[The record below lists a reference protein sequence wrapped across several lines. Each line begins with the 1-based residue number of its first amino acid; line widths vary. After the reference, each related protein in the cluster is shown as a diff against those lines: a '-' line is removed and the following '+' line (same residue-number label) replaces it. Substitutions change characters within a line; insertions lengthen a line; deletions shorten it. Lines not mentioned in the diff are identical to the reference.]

1 MAETSETSK
10 NGNSRRDFLRLAG
23 VSSAGLTL
31 AACGT
36 PPAPG
41 TGDAPS
47 ATASPTKGAPAKPA
61 PTPSGR
67 AVPRGKPK
75 QVPREQS
82 LVIAFGDGS
91 DVGIGNPMMAGFNHQ
106 RGMAC
111 MLEALYYYGA
121 FNGETTPWL
130 ADGDP
135 VYSDDNKTM
144 TLTTREGA
152 KWSDGE
158 AFDAED
164 VAFTLNMLR
173 SPKNAAMPYAADMK
187 KWVKNATAD
196 GRNLTVTFLR
206 PAPRFAFDFLTFK
219 NDLGIFLIPEHIFK
233 DIAKP
238 AEFPFYDPAKNWP
251 VSTGPYQLVDW
262 TVQQRL
268 MDRRDDWWAST
279 SGFAPAPGPTRVIV
293 VPWADANTGAQQLIT
308 NELDSSLD
316 LRPPVIKQVVADNEA
331 IQTWTGRDAPFGY
344 TDWWPQ
350 MLWFN
355 NQTGTYTDLD
365 MRKAI
370 NHCIDRQQLVD
381 IGYEGA
387 GAIATLPFPDFP
399 PLHKYFDA
407 LADLVAKYPINA
419 YDLGASEQIM
429 TGKGYAKN
437 NKGLWAKDGKVLDAT
452 IYGMPDLSTDYGP
465 ILAEQLRKGG
475 FSASHQAPAD
485 TWTRMADGS
494 AKMFLVGNAGA
505 IKDPYPTLAN
515 MITELVPKQG
525 VAGNTNARW
534 SNKAFDEIIEKM
546 AQLPVDDPEE
556 LPLFVQ
562 AMEIYFKEI
571 PYVPL
576 VQWLHRVPLN
586 TKYFTGWPTA
596 QDPFLPAAF
605 WFKTFGFELT
615 RLKPVTG

>member
-1 MAETSETSK
+1 MDETSDKSK

-23 VSSAGLTL
+23 ISSAGLTL

-41 TGDAPS
+41 TDEAPS
-47 ATASPTKGAPAKPA
+47 PTASASKGAAKPA
-61 PTPSGR
+61 ATPSGR

-82 LVIAFGDGS
+82 LVISFGDGT
-91 DVGIGNPMMAGFNHQ
+91 DVGIGNPMMSGFNHQ

-121 FNGETTPWL
+121 FSGETTAWL
-130 ADGDP
+130 ADGEP
-135 VYSDDNKTM
+135 TYSNNNKTM
-144 TLTTREGA
+144 TLTTRDGA

-164 VAFTLNMLR
+164 VAYTLNLLR
-173 SPKNAAMPYAADMK
+173 DPDNSAMPYSADMRE
-187 KWVKNATAD
+187 WVKDAKGD
-196 GRNLTVTFLR
+196 GRTLTVTFLK
-206 PAPRFAFDFLTFK
+206 PAPRFAFDYLTFK

-233 DIAKP
+233 DIKKP
-238 AEFPFYDPAKNWP
+238 AEFPFYDPDKGWP
-251 VSTGPYQLVDW
+251 VSTGPYKLVDW

-268 MDRRDDWWAST
+268 MDRRDDWWASS

-316 LRPPVIKQVVADNEA
+316 LRPPVIKQVVSENDA
-331 IQTWTGRDAPFGY
+331 IQTWTGRDAPYGY

-355 NQTGTYTDLD
+355 NQTGPFTDLD

-387 GAIATLPFPDFP
+387 GAIDTLPFPDFP

-429 TGKGYAKN
+429 TSKGYAKN
-437 NKGLWAKDGKVLDAT
+437 SKGLWAKDGKVLDAT

-485 TWTRMADGS
+485 TWTRMADGT

-505 IKDPYPTLAN
+505 IKDPYPTLVN
-515 MITELVPKQG
+515 MTSKNVAKQG

-534 SNKAFDEIIEKM
+534 VNKDFDEIIDKM
-546 AQLPVDDPEE
+546 GQLPVDDPEE

-571 PYVPL
+571 PYLPL

-586 TKYFTGWPTA
+586 TKYFTGWPSA
-596 QDPFLPAAF
+596 QDPWLPAAF
-605 WFKTFGFELT
+605 WFKTFALELT
-615 RLKPVTG
+615 RLKPVSG

>member
-23 VSSAGLTL
+23 ISSAGLTL

-41 TGDAPS
+41 TDGAPS
-47 ATASPTKGAPAKPA
+47 PTASASKGAAKPE

-82 LVIAFGDGS
+82 LVISYGDGT
-91 DVGIGNPMMAGFNHQ
+91 DVGIGNPMMSGFNHQ

-111 MLEALYYYGA
+111 LLEPLYYYGA
-121 FNGETTPWL
+121 FSGETTPWL
-130 ADGDP
+130 ADGEP
-135 VYSDDNKTM
+135 TYSDDNKTM

-164 VAFTLNMLR
+164 VAYTLNMLR
-173 SPKNAAMPYAADMK
+173 DPDNAAMPYSADMHE
-187 KWVKNATAD
+187 WVKDAKAD
-196 GRNLTVTFLR
+196 GRELTVTFLK

-233 DIAKP
+233 DIKKP
-238 AEFPFYDPAKNWP
+238 VEFPFYDPNKGWP
-251 VSTGPYQLVDW
+251 ISTGAYKLVDW

-316 LRPPVIKQVVADNEA
+316 LRPPVIKQVVAENEA
-331 IQTWTGRDAPFGY
+331 IQTWTGRDAPYGY

-355 NQTGTYTDLD
+355 NQTGPFTDLD
-365 MRKAI
+365 LRKAI

-387 GAIATLPFPDFP
+387 GAINTLPFPDFP

-407 LADLVAKYPINA
+407 LADLVAKYPMDA
-419 YDLGASEQIM
+419 HDLGAAEQIM

-485 TWTRMADGS
+485 TWTRMANGA

-505 IKDPYPTLAN
+505 IKDPYPTLYN
-515 MITELVPKQG
+515 MVSKNVAKPG

-534 SNKAFDEIIEKM
+534 VNKDFDAIIEKM
-546 AQLPVDDPEE
+546 GQLPVDDPEE

-562 AMEIYFKEI
+562 AMEIYFKEM
-571 PYVPL
+571 PYLPL

-596 QDPFLPAAF
+596 DDPWLPAAF
-605 WFKTFGFELT
+605 WFKTFGLELT
-615 RLKPVTG
+615 RLKPVSG